1 MLSRRALLFL
11 LLLPALPAS
20 AGDMP
25 ARASQCLACHGA
37 DGKPALSDVPIIFGQ
52 QPLYLANA
60 IRAYRDGTRA
70 SGQALVMHEIVKD
83 ATDADIEALAQW
95 FGAQK

>member
-1 MLSRRALLFL
+1 MRGLVAILVIVISAAPAVSGEMPDLAVRC
-11 LLLPALPAS
+11 LP
-20 AGDMP
+20 
-25 ARASQCLACHGA
+25 CHGA
-37 DGKPALSDVPIIFGQ
+37 DGRPALVDVPIIAGQ

-60 IRAYRDGTRA
+60 IRAYRDGQRA

-95 FGAQK
+95 FGAQQ

>member
-1 MLSRRALLFL
+1 MRGLMALLIIGISASSVL
-11 LLLPALPAS
+11 AGEMPDLGARCLP
-20 AGDMP
+20 
-25 ARASQCLACHGA
+25 CHGA
-37 DGKPALSDVPIIFGQ
+37 DGRPALSDVPIIAGQ

-60 IRAYRDGTRA
+60 IRAYRDGQRA

-95 FGAQK
+95 FGAQQ